1 MLTRVNN
8 PQIDARNTSAQNKP
22 KVWQN
27 KSTVQLWNVNR
38 MLTMLTSTTFRGK
51 KKESPTNPEYLKLGS
66 KRESY
71 SVLTLC

>member
-1 MLTRVNN
+1 
-8 PQIDARNTSAQNKP
+8 
-22 KVWQN
+22 
-27 KSTVQLWNVNR
+27 
-38 MLTMLTSTTFRGK
+38 MLTSTTFRGK